1 MSTKT
6 TILCSRQKDLRGG
19 RGRETDMESRWQQV
33 FQKLLVRGGKKFP
46 YKTYC
51 WIKRNAAEL
60 KNQALGK
67 DDTHVLYCKAKN
79 RQNYV
84 LFQKKNKN

>member
-19 RGRETDMESRWQQV
+19 RGRETDTESRWQQV

-51 WIKRNAAEL
+51 
-60 KNQALGK
+60 
-67 DDTHVLYCKAKN
+67 
-79 RQNYV
+79 
-84 LFQKKNKN
+84 